1 MIKKLVAF
9 GIKQA
14 ARIST
19 KQLQKQVENPIEFQ
33 QKWFSRLI
41 KIGKQTLFGK
51 EHNFEAIKD
60 YNSFI
65 QHVPLCRYEDLLPYI
80 NKIKEGKPDVLW
92 KGLPAYF
99 AKTSGTTAG
108 AKYIPLTMEQLKLQI
123 KAARQALFNY
133 VAQTGDAQLFNGKML
148 FLSGSPDVE
157 KVGKIYA
164 GRLSGIVHRHIPKWA
179 LRNRLPSYEINRIA
193 DWNKKVDAIID
204 EVLHV
209 AQQLTLISGIP
220 PWIQMFLERI
230 VERTGKMPFQLFPN
244 LRVYVHGGVQ
254 FAPYECILRELLG
267 ENVVFIETF
276 PASEGFFAFQDALD
290 DPQKGLI
297 LLPDSGIFYEFIP
310 FEEIDNENPRRLT
323 LGEVEKGK
331 VYEMVLTTNAGL
343 WAYRLGD
350 LVRFTS
356 VNPYRIRVVGR
367 TSQYISAFGEHV
379 IIEEIENALNEAL
392 KKVGGKVRDFHV
404 APQVTP
410 PDNTRPYHE
419 WFIEFIQMPKN
430 MQLFIEQL
438 DKALQK
444 QNPYYKDLR
453 DGLILDLPRVRIL
466 PERAFH
472 AYLESIG
479 KLGGQFK
486 VPRVSNDRKHADS
499 LSKYTLEKQ

>member
-1 MIKKLVAF
+1 MIKELVAF
-9 GIKQA
+9 GIKQV

-33 QKWFSRLI
+33 QKWFRKLL
-41 KIGKQTLFGK
+41 KIGKQTLFGR
-51 EHNFEAIKD
+51 EHNLEAIKD
-60 YNSFI
+60 YNSFVSS
-65 QHVPLCRYEDLLPYI
+65 VPLCKYEDLLPYI
-80 NKIKEGKPDVLW
+80 NKIKEGKPDILW

-108 AKYIPLTMEQLKLQI
+108 AKYIPLTMEQLTLQI

-133 VAQTGDAQLFNGKML
+133 VVQTGDAQLFNGKML

-179 LRNRLPSYEINRIA
+179 LRNRLPSYEINRIT

-204 EVLHV
+204 EVLQV

-230 VERTGKMPFQLFPN
+230 VERTGRMPFQLFPN

-254 FAPYECILRELLG
+254 FAPYERVLRELLG
-267 ENVVFIETF
+267 EKVVFIETF
-276 PASEGFFAFQDALD
+276 PASEGFFAFQDVLD
-290 DPQKGLI
+290 APEKGLI

-310 FEEIDNENPRRLT
+310 FEEIDNDNPKRLT
-323 LGEVEKGK
+323 LDQVQTGK
-331 VYEMVLTTNAGL
+331 VYEMVLSTNAGL

-350 LVRFTS
+350 LIRFTS
-356 VNPYRIRVVGR
+356 VNPYRVRVVGR

-392 KKVGGKVRDFHV
+392 KKAGGKVRDFHV

-410 PDNTRPYHE
+410 ADNTRPYHE
-419 WFIEFIQMPKN
+419 WFIEFIQMPEN

-466 PERAFH
+466 PEGSFH
-472 AYLESIG
+472 AYLDSIG

-486 VPRVSNDRKHADS
+486 VPRVSNNRKHADP
-499 LSKYTLEKQ
+499 LSKYTTKSQ

>member
-1 MIKKLVAF
+1 MIKELIAF
-9 GIKQA
+9 GIKQVA
-14 ARIST
+14 QIST
-19 KQLQKQVENPIEFQ
+19 KQLLNQVENPNQFQ
-33 QKWFSRLI
+33 QKWFRRLL
-41 KIGKQTLFGK
+41 KIGKQTLYGK

-60 YNSFI
+60 YDSFI
-65 QHVPLCRYEDLLPYI
+65 QHVPLCKYENLLPYI
-80 NKIKEGKPDVLW
+80 DKIKEGHKNVLW

-123 KAARQALFNY
+123 RAARQALFNY
-133 VAQTGDAQLFNGKML
+133 VAQTGDADLFNGKML

-164 GRLSGIVHRHIPKWA
+164 GRLSGIVHRHVPKWA

-204 EVLHV
+204 EVLQV
-209 AQQLTLISGIP
+209 AKQLTLISGIP

-254 FAPYECILRELLG
+254 FAPYERVLRELLG

-290 DPQKGLI
+290 DPKKGLI

-310 FEEIDNENPRRLT
+310 FEETDNENPRRVPLDKI
-323 LGEVEKGK
+323 EKGK
-331 VYEMVLTTNAGL
+331 VYEMVLSTNAGL

-356 VNPYRIRVVGR
+356 VSPYRVRVVGR

-392 KKVGGKVRDFHV
+392 KKAGGKVRDFHV
-404 APQVTP
+404 APQITP
-410 PDNTRPYHE
+410 SDNERPYHE
-419 WFIEFIQMPKN
+419 WFIEFIQLPED
-430 MQLFIEQL
+430 MQLFVEEL

-453 DGLILDLPRVRIL
+453 EGLILDLPKIRIL
-466 PERAFH
+466 PQGSFH
-472 AYLESIG
+472 AYLDSIG

-486 VPRVSNDRKHADS
+486 VPRVSNDRKHADPFS
-499 LSKYTLEKQ
+499 QYVLKNQ